1 MQSGEIK
8 HIKRRLIGSYFTSM
22 ISISLVLFML
32 GLIGFLVLNAR
43 KLSDYVKENIGF
55 TVFLRDGIKEADAYQ
70 IQKNLDTKIYVKETM
85 YITAEQA
92 ARDFQE
98 EIGENFIDFLGF
110 NPLVPSI
117 DVKLYADYAN
127 PDSIEMIEKDLQ
139 EFTEIKEVHYQK
151 SLVSLINENVKKIS
165 LFILLI
171 SVILFLIAFA
181 LINNTIRLAVYSKRF
196 LIRTMQLVGA
206 TNGFIRRPFLANSLI
221 QGSLGA
227 IIAIAMLTGM
237 IYFLQQELDGI
248 IGLKDLSTLGI
259 LFSCVLILGEIIN
272 WISTYFA
279 VNKYLNIK
287 TDKLYL

>member
-1 MQSGEIK
+1 MV
-8 HIKRRLIGSYFTSM
+8 
-22 ISISLVLFML
+22 SIALVLFML
-32 GLIGFLVLNAR
+32 GLIGFLVLNAK

-55 TVFLRDGIKEADAYQ
+55 TVFLREGINEADAFK
-70 IQKNLDTKIYVKETM
+70 IQKILDTKHYVKETT
-85 YITAEQA
+85 YVTAEQA
-92 ARDFQE
+92 ARDFQN

-117 DVKLYADYAN
+117 DVRLHANYAN
-127 PDSIEMIEKDLQ
+127 PDSIKMIEKDLQ

-165 LFILLI
+165 LFILII
-171 SVILFLIAFA
+171 SGILFLIAFA

-206 TNGFIRRPFLANSLI
+206 TNRFIRRPILTTSLV
-221 QGSLGA
+221 QGSVGA
-227 IIAIAMLTGM
+227 ITAIAMLTGM
-237 IYFLQQELDGI
+237 IYLLQKELEGI
-248 IGLKDLSTLGI
+248 IGFDDFTI
-259 LFSCVLILGEIIN
+259 LAILYSSVFILGEIIN

-279 VNKYLNIK
+279 VNKYLKIK